1 MHTFMVRRLW
11 LYWQCEASEERSESV
26 GWGWNGLLEGGMN
39 LGTQQGGTQAW

>member
-1 MHTFMVRRLW
+1 
-11 LYWQCEASEERSESV
+11 V